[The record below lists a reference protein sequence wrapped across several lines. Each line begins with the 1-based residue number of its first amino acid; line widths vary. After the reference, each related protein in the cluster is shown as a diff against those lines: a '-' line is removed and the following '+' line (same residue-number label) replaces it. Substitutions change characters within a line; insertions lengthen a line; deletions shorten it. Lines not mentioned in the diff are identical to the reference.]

1 MARLY
6 NTFEFTGELAFP
18 KEPTVINDMGTSGWK
33 KKQQSLIIKES
44 NSNSAFVKMEAIFHP
59 NKESQVFTSQ
69 KGLFGEKSEN
79 VKIDWDDR
87 LKDSIVD
94 SVPDYRKTVIDL
106 TPPDVDKNEYFN
118 NRREIYNLEN
128 KENPTQADKTKLAEL
143 YDKVREL
150 LPERKEFL
158 HKFDAIDYLSDKL
171 EGLKGKKFRV
181 KGNIVKSYYNGT
193 FYTTYEPQSIELV
206 SDEYTNSLS
215 LQLDLFYK
223 KDAVD
228 DKSFKKN
235 GMLYFDTYII
245 AYDNQH
251 KKDVFF
257 PQKTVFNGSKL
268 DMENERHAALVKFF
282 KDTFTV
288 SKSKEVNH
296 IAVEAKVVNGA
307 EAVEF
312 NESHL
317 TAKQKDMIL
326 LGLAELNDFKPRGTV
341 LGENVDEIRIIKPL
355 LKEFNTTN
363 NFKLGAVVST
373 FSPEQLVY
381 VPLESQSKPKEDTTT
396 QTTQPE
402 TTADIGDVFEDD
414 DLLGLLD

>member
-6 NTFEFTGELAFP
+6 NQFEFTGELAFP
-18 KEPTVINDMGTSGWK
+18 KEPTTINEMGTSGWK

-59 NKESQVFTSQ
+59 NKESQVHTTQ
-69 KGLFGEKSEN
+69 KGLFGEDSAS

-87 LKDSIVD
+87 LETSVVD
-94 SVPDYRKTVIDL
+94 SVSDFRKIVIDL

-118 NRREIYNLEN
+118 NRREIYNLET
-128 KENPTQADKTKLAEL
+128 KENATAEDKSKLADL
-143 YDKVREL
+143 YDKAREL

-171 EGLKGKKFRV
+171 EDLKGKKFRV
-181 KGNIVKSYYNGT
+181 KGNIVKSYYNGK
-193 FYTTYEPQSIELV
+193 FYTNYEPQTIELV

-268 DMENERHAALVKFF
+268 DMENERHMALVKFF

-288 SKSKEVNH
+288 TKSKEVNH

-307 EAVEF
+307 EEVEF

-317 TAKQKDMIL
+317 TAQQKEMIS
-326 LGLAELNDFKPRGTV
+326 LGLAELKDFKPRGTV
-341 LGENVDEIRIIKPL
+341 LGENLDEIRILKPL
-355 LKEFNTTN
+355 LKEFNNTN

-373 FSPEQLVY
+373 FTPEQLMY
-381 VPLESQSKPKEDTTT
+381 VPLDSQKPKEEKAPV
-396 QTTQPE
+396 QPE
-402 TTADIGDVFEDD
+402 STTTADIGDVFQDD
-414 DLLGLLD
+414 DLLGLL